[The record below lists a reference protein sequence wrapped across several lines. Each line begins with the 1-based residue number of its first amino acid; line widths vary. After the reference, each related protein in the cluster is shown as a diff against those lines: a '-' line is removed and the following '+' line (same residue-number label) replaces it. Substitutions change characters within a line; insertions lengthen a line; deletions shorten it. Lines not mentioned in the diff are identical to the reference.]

1 MSDDDPGIPDSD
13 PKHID
18 PAGDVADLLESGEAD
33 VQLSADQDPEE
44 LRAFIENVED
54 SDEPADP
61 GTNATVRMARALLQK
76 TDDE

>member
-18 PAGDVADLLESGEAD
+18 PAGDVADLLDSGEVD

-44 LRAFIENVED
+44 LREFIENVED

-61 GTNATVRMARALLQK
+61 GTNATVRMARALLEK
-76 TDDE
+76 IDDK

>member
-1 MSDDDPGIPDSD
+1 MSDDGPGIPESD

-18 PAGDVADLLESGEAD
+18 PAGDVADLLESGEVD
-33 VQLSADQDPEE
+33 VQLSADQDPDE

-61 GTNATVRMARALLQK
+61 GTTATVRMARALLEQN
-76 TDDE
+76 TE